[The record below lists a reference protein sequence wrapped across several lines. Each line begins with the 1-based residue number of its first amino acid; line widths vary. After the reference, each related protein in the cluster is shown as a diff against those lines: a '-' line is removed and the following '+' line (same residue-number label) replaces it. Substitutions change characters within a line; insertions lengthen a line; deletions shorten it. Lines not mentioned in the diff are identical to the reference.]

1 MIHTACRFRTYDPIM
16 FFLSPGW
23 VLTHTQMTISSILP
37 TFFNQI
43 WTIPTSA
50 TFSTKLQLSQQR
62 GTLWSIPVLVGCMN
76 IGSNLYV
83 LNDYYSI
90 PIISLDSSLSL
101 DTHLGFLQ
109 SPSHHRLKYTQM
121 IEFWMKTRGT
131 PILGILS
138 GAFVL
143 PHFQTDPGIKI
154 RGSVGCEPI
163 SFQL

>member
-1 MIHTACRFRTYDPIM
+1 
-16 FFLSPGW
+16 
-23 VLTHTQMTISSILP
+23 
-37 TFFNQI
+37 
-43 WTIPTSA
+43 
-50 TFSTKLQLSQQR
+50 
-62 GTLWSIPVLVGCMN
+62 
-76 IGSNLYV
+76 
-83 LNDYYSI
+83 
-90 PIISLDSSLSL
+90 
-101 DTHLGFLQ
+101 
-109 SPSHHRLKYTQM
+109 M